1 MKKIIPI
8 ITVIIVACTL
18 IYVLAAPGTNEDPLV
33 SLSYITDTL
42 IHDMH
47 KYVDEKIADI
57 NTESNSS
64 GAASET
70 FNVVDVKAGQVV
82 KAGKGCEMIL
92 RMGSGTIIASQSGG
106 LSDVTAGYDLGDGV
120 NMPANHLLIC
130 PLEDG
135 RGIKVTKDGK
145 IMIKGAYTL
154 LD

>member
-1 MKKIIPI
+1 MKKIISI
-8 ITVIIVACTL
+8 ITIIAIACTL
-18 IYVLAAPGTNEDPLV
+18 LYAFATPGTNDDPLV

-42 IHDMH
+42 IPEIH
-47 KYVDEKIADI
+47 KYVDEKIANI
-57 NTESNSS
+57 TSS
-64 GAASET
+64 GSSSDASDT
-70 FNVVDVKAGQVV
+70 FNVVDVKQGQTV

-106 LSDVTAGYDLGDGV
+106 LSDVTQGYDLADGE

>member
-1 MKKIIPI
+1 MKKIISI
-8 ITVIIVACTL
+8 ITVIAIACTL
-18 IYVLAAPGTNEDPLV
+18 LYAFATPGTNDDPLV

-42 IHDMH
+42 IPEIH
-47 KYVDEKIADI
+47 KYVDEKIANI
-57 NTESNSS
+57 TSS
-64 GAASET
+64 GSSSDASDT
-70 FNVVDVKAGQVV
+70 FNVVDVKQGQIV

-106 LSDVTAGYDLGDGV
+106 LSDVTQGYDLANGE

-145 IMIKGAYTL
+145 IMIKGKYSIE
-154 LD
+154 